1 MAGLQFITTFSFY
14 SVSFIDYFK
23 LAYKGFYHGVYVPV
37 CAGEAREQHPVSSF
51 ITLHFVFGDRVSH

>member
-23 LAYKGFYHGVYVPV
+23 LAYKGFYHGGV
-37 CAGEAREQHPVSSF
+37 CACVCR
-51 ITLHFVFGDRVSH
+51 